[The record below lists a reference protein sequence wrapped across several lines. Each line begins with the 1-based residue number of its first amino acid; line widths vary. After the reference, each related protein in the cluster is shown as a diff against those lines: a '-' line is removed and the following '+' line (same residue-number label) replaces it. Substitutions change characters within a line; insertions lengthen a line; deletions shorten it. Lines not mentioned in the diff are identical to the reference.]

1 MTGSSNATS
10 GAAADPRPADAYH
23 QPDSRGH
30 FGIYGGSF
38 ASETLTHAI
47 GELREAYARYKDDPE
62 FLAEFHYELAHFVG
76 RPSPVYHA
84 ARTSQEQGGAQIYLK
99 REDLNHTGAHKIN
112 NVIGQ
117 AMLARRM
124 GKPRIIAE
132 TGAGQHGVA
141 TATICARYG
150 LECVVYMGE
159 EDVRRQ
165 SPNVYRMKL
174 LGATVVPVSSGSR
187 TLKDALN
194 EAMRDWVT
202 NVENT
207 FYIIGTVAGPHPY
220 PMMVR
225 DFQSVI
231 GTECLEQM
239 PRFLGGGQPDA
250 VVACVGGGSN
260 AMGIFHPYIPHA
272 ATRLIGVEAAGE
284 GLDSGKHSASI
295 LRGSP
300 GVLHG
305 NRTYLLQ
312 TDDGQVTETHS
323 ISAGLDY
330 PGVGPEHAYLA
341 DIGRAEYVGV
351 TDKEALAAFH
361 HLCRTE
367 GIIPALESAHAVAY
381 ALKLAPTMRPDQSI
395 LVNLS
400 GRGDKDIGTVAD
412 LDGED
417 FYDRPSMRGHAVKGA
432 MVAEHD
438 ASHAKGVGTQN

>member
-1 MTGSSNATS
+1 MN
-10 GAAADPRPADAYH
+10 YQ
-23 QPDSRGH
+23 QPDARGH
-30 FGIYGGSF
+30 FGPYGGAF
-38 ASETLTHAI
+38 VSETLTHAI
-47 GELREAYARYKDDPE
+47 AELNDAYAKYQHDPDFLSE
-62 FLAEFHYELAHFVG
+62 FKNELAHFVG
-76 RPSPVYHA
+76 RPSPIYHA
-84 ARTSQEQGGAQIYLK
+84 ARMSREVGGAQIYLK

-117 AMLARRM
+117 AMLAKRM
-124 GKPRIIAE
+124 GKPRVIAE

-150 LECVVYMGE
+150 LECVVYMGS
-159 EDVRRQ
+159 EDVKRQ

-174 LGATVVPVSSGSR
+174 LGATVVPVKSGSR

-225 DFQSVI
+225 DFQRII
-231 GTECLEQM
+231 GDECLMQM
-239 PRFLGGGQPDA
+239 PAMAQRQPDA

-260 AMGIFHPYIPHA
+260 AMGIFYPYIPHA
-272 ATRLIGVEAAGE
+272 DVRLIGVEAAGE
-284 GLDSGKHSASI
+284 GLDSGHHSASI
-295 LRGSP
+295 SRGSP

-312 TDDGQVTETHS
+312 DDLGQITETHS
-323 ISAGLDY
+323 VSAGLDY

-341 DIGRAEYVGV
+341 DIKRAEYVGV
-351 TDKEALAAFH
+351 TDQEALDAFH
-361 HLCRTE
+361 YLCRTE
-367 GIIPALESAHAVAY
+367 GIIPALESSHAVAH
-381 ALKLAPTMRPDQSI
+381 AMKMAKTMSPEQII

-412 LDGED
+412 LSQAD
-417 FYDRPSMRGHAVKGA
+417 FYCRPSCRGQSVKGQDG
-432 MVAEHD
+432 VSVVEF
-438 ASHAKGVGTQN
+438 AK